1 MVSEAALITRAY
13 VLFLTAINDLYR
25 WQKLTISHMWVQTM
39 TLTVPQHQQLLIA
52 GNVWPQDNANV
63 HLEHTR
69 GCRPKSY
76 TAGLNYI
83 CPESSPPPPPPK
95 VVHQYGIG
103 NMMSATIGQSLL
115 YY

>member
-63 HLEHTR
+63 HLEHTPSGTSIR
-69 GCRPKSY
+69 YMQYDVSYNRPIS
-76 TAGLNYI
+76 T
-83 CPESSPPPPPPK
+83 
-95 VVHQYGIG
+95 V
-103 NMMSATIGQSLL
+103 LL
-115 YY
+115 GTVLEHWTEKLAQ